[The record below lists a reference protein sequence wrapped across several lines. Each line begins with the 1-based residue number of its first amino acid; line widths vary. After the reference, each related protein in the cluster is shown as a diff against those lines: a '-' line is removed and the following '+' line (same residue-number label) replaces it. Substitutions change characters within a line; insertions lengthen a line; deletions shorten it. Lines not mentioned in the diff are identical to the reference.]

1 MYDVL
6 SPDGFSI
13 TRDEFYKSEKE
24 AQTALNKFVK
34 RFENQ
39 GHYSSVTK
47 GRIHVS
53 KLESYCKIVK
63 V

>member
-13 TRDEFYKSEKE
+13 ARDKYYKSKKE
-24 AQTALNKFVK
+24 AKTALNKFVK
-34 RFENQ
+34 RFKEQ
-39 GHYSSVTK
+39 GHYSSVSK
-47 GRIHVS
+47 GRIHES
-53 KLESYCKIVK
+53 KLESYCKIIK